1 METNSELTTVNV
13 YIEIDENIY
22 DCMQDFLASN
32 PQWNKSMLIEAS
44 ISLFLMQNHRSI
56 EPQAYRNCSKTYIHS
71 ICDTVEKYSHN

>member
-1 METNSELTTVNV
+1 MNSELTTVNV

-22 DCMQDFLASN
+22 DYMQDFLASN

-56 EPQAYRNCSKTYIHS
+56 EPQAY
-71 ICDTVEKYSHN
+71 